1 MNCLGML
8 ICLCLDDATVCP
20 DDATVCPDDATQF
33 FMFMC
38 TFKQANGFQTPN
50 PIQSMYNQAS
60 KSVIAWFY
68 LGL

>member
-1 MNCLGML
+1 ML

-50 PIQSMYNQAS
+50 PIQSMYN
-60 KSVIAWFY
+60 
-68 LGL
+68 